1 MQRLSPQSM
10 LNAVGGTGST
20 DTFLTPQRGLTQS
33 DGQTSLTQMREKL
46 LSQSPAETDR
56 NLVQWLKSCL
66 MVEPREEVSLTYP
79 ATGGYKRNVTGYSF
93 KGLTDDNRS
102 DAERAIRGAMTPAT
116 PEQCE
121 EWVVTLHAMT
131 ARRNDDELSQAVI
144 LKFYGQALGRYPA
157 DVAQA
162 TWDYFLRRKDKPN
175 FFPTLSELEDH
186 CDKLARP
193 RKMMMEN
200 VR

>member
-1 MQRLSPQSM
+1 MQRLSEQS
-10 LNAVGGTGST
+10 LISALGDTGQKPSSS
-20 DTFLTPQRGLTQS
+20 LTPQHGSTNSAGLTS
-33 DGQTSLTQMREKL
+33 ARNKL
-46 LSQSPAETDR
+46 LSQSPEETDR
-56 NLVQWLKSCL
+56 NLVQYFKSCL

-79 ATGGYKRNVTGYSF
+79 TTGGYKRTLTGYSF

-121 EWVVTLHAMT
+121 EWIGTLYALT
-131 ARRNDDELSQAVI
+131 AHRTDDGMSLAVI
-144 LKFYGQALGRYPA
+144 LRFYGDTLGRYPA
-157 DVAQA
+157 DVSQA

>member
-1 MQRLSPQSM
+1 M
-10 LNAVGGTGST
+10 
-20 DTFLTPQRGLTQS
+20 
-33 DGQTSLTQMREKL
+33 
-46 LSQSPAETDR
+46 
-56 NLVQWLKSCL
+56 
-66 MVEPREEVSLTYP
+66 
-79 ATGGYKRNVTGYSF
+79 TGYSF

-144 LKFYGQALGRYPA
+144 LKFYGQTLGRYPA

-162 TWDYFLRRKDKPN
+162 AWDYFLRRKEKPN
-175 FFPTLSELEDH
+175 FFPTLSELDDYCEQ
-186 CDKLARP
+186 LAKP

-200 VR
+200 LK